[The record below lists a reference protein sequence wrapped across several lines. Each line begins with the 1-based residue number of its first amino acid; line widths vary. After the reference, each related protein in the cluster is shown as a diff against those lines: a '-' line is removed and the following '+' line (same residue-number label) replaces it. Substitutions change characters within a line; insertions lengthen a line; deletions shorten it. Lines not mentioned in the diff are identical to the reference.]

1 MYKRQKITHEAPG
14 VKTFRLRF
22 KDEKE
27 GEAFH
32 FKAGQFGEYS
42 AFGEGLSLIHIY
54 RCTNNIAVYL
64 TKRELTGTGKVAIT
78 ATVPALRTVVQ
89 LALSL
94 IHILRLYADRGCDG
108 LSGRLLLGECPAVE
122 ADT

>member
-1 MYKRQKITHEAPG
+1 MNEQSNIYLPHLMVIEKITHEAPG

-42 AFGEGLSLIHIY
+42 AFPNEGTPRRL
-54 RCTNNIAVYL
+54 
-64 TKRELTGTGKVAIT
+64 G
-78 ATVPALRTVVQ
+78 ATT
-89 LALSL
+89 
-94 IHILRLYADRGCDG
+94 
-108 LSGRLLLGECPAVE
+108 
-122 ADT
+122 T

>member
-1 MYKRQKITHEAPG
+1 MNEQSNIYLPHLMVIEKITHEAPG

-42 AFGEGLSLIHIY
+42 VL
-54 RCTNNIAVYL
+54 
-64 TKRELTGTGKVAIT
+64 
-78 ATVPALRTVVQ
+78 LR
-89 LALSL
+89 
-94 IHILRLYADRGCDG
+94 
-108 LSGRLLLGECPAVE
+108 RLLVKDISSVHFARQDG
-122 ADT
+122 

>member
-1 MYKRQKITHEAPG
+1 MNEQSNIYLPHLMVIEKITHEAPG

-42 AFGEGLSLIHIY
+42 AFGEGESTFC
-54 RCTNNIAVYL
+54 R
-64 TKRELTGTGKVAIT
+64 
-78 ATVPALRTVVQ
+78 
-89 LALSL
+89 
-94 IHILRLYADRGCDG
+94 
-108 LSGRLLLGECPAVE
+108 RLLVKDISSVHFARQDG
-122 ADT
+122 